1 MTEKLRALSA
11 GYDMLPTGALVLCA
25 VSGGADSMCL
35 LHLLYT
41 LAPDWGFSLR
51 CAHFNHHLRGADS
64 ERDEEFVRA
73 WCAERNIP
81 FSCGSGDVRAEAA
94 RTGRGIEETARA
106 MRYAF
111 LEDTARE
118 VGAARIATAHTA
130 DDNAETMLLHLVR
143 GSGLQGLT
151 GIPPR
156 RGNVV
161 RPLLGATRAEVEEY
175 CAVHQV
181 PHVEDSTNC
190 DEAYTRNFLRRQV
203 MPLLEQANPRAV
215 EHLSAAAG
223 RLRTDNDYLNA
234 QAAETAAL
242 ARRTPDG
249 LVIEVAVLTQRSD
262 PVASRA
268 VRLLLERAGG
278 GKNCTAAHI
287 QALLDLCRSGDPSA
301 MAMLP
306 GVTARR
312 VYGEL
317 LLTPAGAAAAPP
329 LPTAVREG
337 ERTFYGTTGW
347 SVACR
352 RTVCPEKSFINPD
365 IFYLACDKIKGMLI
379 LRQRRTGDAVKLPGR
394 GTKTLKRL
402 LIEEKLPANRRALL
416 PVLADDAGVVAV
428 AAFGPDVSRLARTG
442 EQAFEIIVEKE

>member
-1 MTEKLRALSA
+1 MTEKLRAFSA
-11 GYDMLPTGALVLCA
+11 GYDMLPAGSTVLCA

-35 LHLLYT
+35 LHLLQT
-41 LAPDWGFSLR
+41 MAPECGFSLR
-51 CAHFNHHLRGADS
+51 CAHFNHNLRGGES
-64 ERDEEFVRA
+64 LRDENFVRA
-73 WCAERNIP
+73 WCRERGIP
-81 FSCGSGDVRAEAA
+81 LTCGSGDVRAEAV

-111 LEDTARE
+111 LEDTARKL
-118 VGAARIATAHTA
+118 GAARIATAHTA

-143 GSGLQGLT
+143 GSGLQGLS

-161 RPLLGATRAEVEEY
+161 RPLLTVTRAEVEEY
-175 CAVHQV
+175 CAVHKV
-181 PHVEDSTNC
+181 PYMEDSTNR

-203 MPLLEQANPRAV
+203 IPLLRQMNPRAV
-215 EHLSAAAG
+215 ENLSAAAG
-223 RLRTDNDYLNA
+223 RLRADNDYLNA
-234 QAAETAAL
+234 QAAEAAAL
-242 ARRTPDG
+242 ACQTPDG
-249 LVIEVAVLTQRSD
+249 LVIETAVLAQR
-262 PVASRA
+262 PGPIASRT

-287 QALLDLCRSGDPSA
+287 QALLDLCRGGDPSA
-301 MAMLP
+301 MVMLP
-306 GVTARR
+306 GLTARR
-312 VYGEL
+312 MYGEL
-317 LLTPAGAAAAPP
+317 MLTPAGEAAAPP
-329 LPTAVREG
+329 LPAAVREG

-394 GTKTLKRL
+394 GTKTLKKL
-402 LIEEKLPANRRALL
+402 LIEEKLPASRRALL

-442 EQAFEIIVEKE
+442 EQAFEIIVKKE